1 MLKYTTAGE
10 SHGKAILAILEG
22 MPAGLKIDKGKIDL
36 DLKRRQGGYGRGK
49 RMDIERD
56 RVEILSGIRKDV
68 TLGSPIALSIENKD
82 YKIEELSSV
91 TCPRPGHADLAGALK
106 YDTKDMRNILERASA
121 RETVGRVVAGAI
133 CKILLDEFGIEIV
146 SHVIG
151 IGKIKVETN
160 GLYYS
165 KIKPLAEK
173 SELRCVDK
181 AAERKMIDEIDEAGE
196 KGDTLGGVFEIAIL
210 GVPVGLGSFMQA
222 DLRLDG
228 RLAQGLMSIQSVK
241 AVEIGNG
248 LAAAKSFGS
257 DVHDAIYF
265 DKKKSLPAG
274 RQGFYRKTNNA
285 GGIEGGLTNGEP
297 IILRAFVKP
306 ISTLMTPMASVNVIT
321 KKQEK
326 AATERSDIC
335 VVPAAGVVGEAVA
348 AFEIAR
354 VIREKFAGDTLLDMK
369 CSYNCY
375 LSRVKKY

>member
-10 SHGKAILAILEG
+10 SHGKALLAILEG
-22 MPAGLKIDKGKIDL
+22 MPAGIKIDKGKIDL

-56 RVEILSGIRKDV
+56 RVEILSGVRKDI

-82 YKIEELSSV
+82 YKIEGLPSV
-91 TCPRPGHADLAGALK
+91 SCPRPGHADLAGALK
-106 YDTKDMRNILERASA
+106 YNTKDIRNILERASA
-121 RETVGRVVAGAI
+121 RETAGRVAAGAI
-133 CKILLDEFGIEIV
+133 CKMLLGEFGIEII

-165 KIKPLAEK
+165 RIKPLAEK

-181 AAERKMIDEIDEAGE
+181 SAEKKMIDEIDEAGE

-210 GVPVGLGSFMQA
+210 GVPVGLGSFMQP

-228 RLAQGLMSIQSVK
+228 RLARALMSIQSVK

-248 LAAAKSFGS
+248 LAASKSFGS

-265 DKKKSLPAG
+265 DKNKKC
-274 RQGFYRKTNNA
+274 FYRKTNNA
-285 GGIEGGLTNGEP
+285 GGIEGGLTNGES
-297 IILRAFVKP
+297 IIIRAFMKP
-306 ISTLMTPMASVNVIT
+306 ISTLMSPMASVNVVT
-321 KKQEK
+321 KKSEK

-335 VVPAAGVVGEAVA
+335 VVPAAGVV
-348 AFEIAR
+348 
-354 VIREKFAGDTLLDMK
+354 
-369 CSYNCY
+369 
-375 LSRVKKY
+375 